1 MSYKKFYFL
10 LIIANLLFLGI
21 GYGQNRDLDTVYKVK
36 MTPFLRQLL
45 EFKELDANIN
55 ISIENHIIPTEGTIF
70 TPNAQEIIKEGNHL
84 LLMIQQTGFVFE
96 LSDYYDSVAV
106 FKRLDRTVNIN
117 YNIGSLNF
125 LYQNQLYSYGGYGF
139 WRANGHLRKFNYND
153 KEWDIFPLNDEII
166 TYGMHWF
173 SKKEGKI
180 YVPFQKSMNAG
191 LTQESEFDKQRAY
204 QSFYLDLNQKKWV
217 QLGTMHAE
225 TVKLVNSGGSAN
237 FLPVQNGIMHVV
249 ADQIIYFDFINN
261 KIYKCTK
268 ADFNQTF
275 VRRIGM
281 TNCFEYKGAIYFFN
295 SSTQTF
301 NKIAFDL
308 KNFEQLG
315 FPIWGRDK
323 EYDKYIIGAF
333 ILLIIVIATIHFFNS
348 RFKNKVQNNQLK
360 IFKTRSIGQA
370 FIGVE
375 ASLIQLLLQAAA
387 ENTKVEIHQINHVLG
402 IKDKNIGLQKKVRSD
417 VINTINEKY
426 QLLNNNPQSL
436 IVSVRKEDDKRFL
449 EYFIAVSEI
458 KNIQK
463 IIDKS

>member
-1 MSYKKFYFL
+1 MSCKKFYFL
-10 LIIANLLFLGI
+10 FIIANLYFLAI
-21 GYGQNRDLDTVYKVK
+21 ANGQNRDLDTVYKVK

-45 EFKELDANIN
+45 EFKDLDANIN
-55 ISIENHIIPTEGTIF
+55 ISIDNHIIPTEGTIF
-70 TPNAQEIIKEGNHL
+70 TPNAQEIIKQGNQL
-84 LLMIQQTGFVFE
+84 LLMIQQTGFVFV

-173 SKKEGKI
+173 SPKEAKI

-191 LTQESEFDKQRAY
+191 LTQESDFDKERAY

-281 TNCFEYKGAIYFFN
+281 TNSFEYKGSIYIFN
-295 SSTQTF
+295 NNSQTF
-301 NKIAFDL
+301 SKVVFDV
-308 KNFEQLG
+308 NSFELLD

-323 EYDKYIIGAF
+323 EYDKYILGAL
-333 ILLIIVIATIHFFNS
+333 ILVILVFATITFFNR
-348 RFKNKVQNNQLK
+348 RFKNKVQKNQLK
-360 IFKTRSIGQA
+360 ILKTKSISQA

-426 QLLNNNPQSL
+426 QLLNNSPQSL

-449 EYFIAVSEI
+449 EYFIAASEI
-458 KNIQK
+458 KNIEK
-463 IIDKS
+463 IIDKN

>member
-1 MSYKKFYFL
+1 MSCKKFYFL
-10 LIIANLLFLGI
+10 FIIANLYFLAI
-21 GYGQNRDLDTVYKVK
+21 ANGQNRDLDTVYKVK

-45 EFKELDANIN
+45 EFKDLDANIN
-55 ISIENHIIPTEGTIF
+55 ISIDNHIIPTEGTIF
-70 TPNAQEIIKEGNHL
+70 TPNAQEIIKQGNQL
-84 LLMIQQTGFVFE
+84 LLMIQQTGFVFV

-173 SKKEGKI
+173 SPKEAKI

-191 LTQESEFDKQRAY
+191 LTQESDFDKERAY

-281 TNCFEYKGAIYFFN
+281 TNSFEYKGSIYIFN
-295 SSTQTF
+295 NNSQTF
-301 NKIAFDL
+301 SKVVFDV
-308 KNFEQLG
+308 NSFELLD

-323 EYDKYIIGAF
+323 EYDKYILGAL
-333 ILLIIVIATIHFFNS
+333 ILVILVFATITFFNR
-348 RFKNKVQNNQLK
+348 RFKNKVQKNQLK
-360 IFKTRSIGQA
+360 ILKTKSISQA

-426 QLLNNNPQSL
+426 QLLNNSPQSL

-449 EYFIAVSEI
+449 EYFIAASEI

-463 IIDKS
+463 IIDKN